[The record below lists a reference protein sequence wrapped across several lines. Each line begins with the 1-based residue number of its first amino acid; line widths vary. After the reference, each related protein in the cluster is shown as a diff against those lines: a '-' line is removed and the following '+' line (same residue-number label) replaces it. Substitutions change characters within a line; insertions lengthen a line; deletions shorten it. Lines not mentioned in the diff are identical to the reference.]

1 MCTYDEAYDIHDAW
15 EIGWCFSCKCNENCP
30 MKKKVNKERG
40 K

>member
-1 MCTYDEAYDIHDAW
+1 MRTYDKAYKIHDAW
-15 EIGWCFSCKCNENCP
+15 EIGWRYSCKYNENCP